1 MILLSAMNKNSLIL
15 AIILS
20 VCCILNTDAADPREA
35 NKAYVAGD
43 YTKAEQLYREAINSQ
58 PENAKLY
65 FNLGNTL
72 TKLDRLEEAVQAYTQ
87 YLALAETPGEKALG
101 EYNIGTVLAKNDNW
115 EQAAKHFKRSLFL
128 NPNDEDARFNYEL
141 ALKKQKE
148 NEQKEQQQQN
158 QKPPEPTAYA
168 KEMKKQA
175 EALVDQQRY
184 QEAYTLM
191 QEALKT
197 DRTVAAFND
206 FIQRI
211 NDIISIN
218 QN

>member
-1 MILLSAMNKNSLIL
+1 MNKISLIFGFV
-15 AIILS
+15 LS
-20 VCCILNTDAADPREA
+20 VCCIINTDAADPREA

-43 YTKAEQLYREAINSQ
+43 YAKAEQLYREAINSQ

-72 TKLDRLEEAVQAYTQ
+72 AKMDRWEEAVQAYTQ
-87 YLALAETPGEKALG
+87 FLALAATPEQKALG
-101 EYNIGTVLAKNDNW
+101 EYNIGTVLGKDDNW
-115 EQAAKHFKRSLFL
+115 EQAAKHFKRSLSL
-128 NPNDEDARFNYEL
+128 NPNDEDAKFNYEL
-141 ALKKQKE
+141 ALQKQKE
-148 NEQKEQQQQN
+148 NEQQQQQQQN
-158 QKPPEPTAYA
+158 QKPPEPSAYA
-168 KEMKKQA
+168 REMKKQA

-211 NDIISIN
+211 NDIITIN